1 MKLLKDGKNLM
12 RSDAHPF
19 ICSNCKLVTPHIEL
33 HKYDS
38 TDIAEA
44 PEEVWLVEC
53 QRCFMQRI
61 IYPADRVTAKE
72 DDIVRCDQCGKWKM
86 KAAKCRICR
95 LAAGLEEI
103 SERYWTGN
111 ETKERPYNA
120 AL

>member
-1 MKLLKDGKNLM
+1 LGIPEMKQ
-12 RSDAHPF
+12 DAHPF

-95 LAAGLEEI
+95 LAAGLESI
-103 SERYWTGN
+103 SERYWTGG
-111 ETKERPYNA
+111 ETLERPYNA
-120 AL
+120 NL

>member
-1 MKLLKDGKNLM
+1 M

-19 ICSNCKLVTPHIEL
+19 ICSGCKLVTPHIEL
-33 HKYDS
+33 HKYDAS
-38 TDIAEA
+38 DIAEA

-86 KAAKCRICR
+86 KAAKCSICR
-95 LAAGLEEI
+95 LAAGFEEI
-103 SERYWTGN
+103 SVKYWTGN
-111 ETKERPYNA
+111 ATMERPYDEQA
-120 AL
+120 PLY